1 MATAKTNKALQAER
15 MAQAADRL
23 DFLAGNA
30 RVLRSPALWD
40 QYHEAVRAAEL
51 LGFTV
56 TQTGGKHEVRP
67 C

>member
-1 MATAKTNKALQAER
+1 MATAKAIKAAQLR
-15 MAQAADRL
+15 QAAARL
-23 DFLAGNA
+23 DSLAGNA

-40 QYHEAVRAAEL
+40 QYHEAVRMVKL

-56 TQTGGKHEVRP
+56 VQTGTRHEVRP

>member
-1 MATAKTNKALQAER
+1 MATAKALQTER
-15 MAQAADRL
+15 MNKAADRL
-23 DFLAGNA
+23 DWLMANA
-30 RVLRSPALWD
+30 RVLRSPALWEK
-40 QYHEAVRAAEL
+40 YYEAVRMAEL

>member
-1 MATAKTNKALQAER
+1 MVTVKTGKLSQTKR
-15 MAQAADRL
+15 MEQAAERL

-30 RVLRSPALWD
+30 RTLRSPALWD
-40 QYHEAVRAAEL
+40 QYHEAVRIAGL

-56 TQTGGKHEVRP
+56 TQTAGKHKVRP

>member
-1 MATAKTNKALQAER
+1 MATAKALQTER
-15 MAQAADRL
+15 MNKAADRL
-23 DFLAGNA
+23 DWLMANA
-30 RVLRSPALWD
+30 RVLRSPALWEK
-40 QYHEAVRAAEL
+40 YHEAVYTAEL

>member
-1 MATAKTNKALQAER
+1 MATAKTIKTLQLRSAAE
-15 MAQAADRL
+15 RL

-40 QYHEAVRAAEL
+40 QYHEAVRIAEL
-51 LGFTV
+51 LGFKV
-56 TQTGGKHEVRP
+56 TQTGGRHEVRP

>member
-1 MATAKTNKALQAER
+1 MATAKALLTARMQKTAE
-15 MAQAADRL
+15 RL

-30 RVLRSPALWD
+30 RVLRSPALWN
-40 QYHEAVRAAEL
+40 QYHEAVRIVEL

-56 TQTGGKHEVRP
+56 TQQNGHHEVRP